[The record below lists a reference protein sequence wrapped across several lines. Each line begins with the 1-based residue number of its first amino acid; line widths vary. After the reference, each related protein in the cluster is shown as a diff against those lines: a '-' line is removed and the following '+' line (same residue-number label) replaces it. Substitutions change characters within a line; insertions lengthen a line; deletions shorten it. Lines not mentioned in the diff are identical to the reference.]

1 MKLQQQ
7 KTSSVDKILLS
18 IIIFLMI
25 AGFMIFFSSAMGL
38 IPRGG
43 AEFKTIITNQFLFGV
58 VLGSVALLISSKINY
73 KYWRRYSLYIFL
85 ASILLSILVFVPGI
99 GMSHGGATRWI
110 DLGFA
115 TIQPSEFLK
124 IGMVIFLASWLSY
137 KKNDVNDIKHGL
149 LPFVG
154 MLSLIGLIMLKQ
166 PDTDTFMI
174 IAASSLTM
182 FIVAGA
188 KWRYVISIILSG
200 VLLLAVMAQ
209 IYPHVKDR
217 FLILMKP
224 LDFDILN
231 KGYQTKQS
239 LIAVGSG
246 GLTGRGFGQ
255 SIQKFKYLPE
265 PIGDSVFA
273 VFAEEFG
280 FVGSVI
286 LILTFIMLLLRSY
299 KIATQTNDLFAT
311 LLVIGFVTI
320 ITAQAFLNIGSMIKV
335 APLSGLPLPLISH
348 GGTATIVTLISLG
361 IILNVSKNR
370 VFSKKT

>member
-1 MKLQQQ
+1 MKFSRQ

-18 IIIFLMI
+18 IIIFLMLS
-25 AGFMIFFSSAMGL
+25 GFMIFFSAAMGL
-38 IPRGG
+38 IPREGVG
-43 AEFKTIITNQFLFGV
+43 FKTIITNQFLFGIIF
-58 VLGSVALLISSKINY
+58 GSIALVIFSKINY

-85 ASILLSILVFVPGI
+85 ASILLSLLVFVPGI

-124 IGMVIFLASWLSY
+124 IGLVIFLASWLSY
-137 KKNDVNDIKHGL
+137 KKNDVNNIKQGI
-149 LPFVG
+149 LPFVC
-154 MLSLIGLIMLKQ
+154 MLSVTGVIMLKQ

-174 IAASSLTM
+174 IATASLAM

-188 KWRYVISIILSG
+188 KWRYIFAIVFSG
-200 VLLLAVMAQ
+200 ILLLALMAQ

-217 FLILMKP
+217 FLILVKP

-286 LILTFIMLLLRSY
+286 LVLTFIMLLLRSY

-311 LLVIGFVTI
+311 LLVVGFVTI
-320 ITAQAFLNIGSMIKV
+320 ITAQAFLNIGSMIKIT
-335 APLSGLPLPLISH
+335 PLSGLPLPLVSH
-348 GGTATIVTLISLG
+348 GGTATVVTLISLG

-370 VFSKKT
+370 VLRKRT